1 MYGHYFI
8 GSVKSW
14 ETSMVTEF
22 GEDDQ
27 ISDLE
32 KQSDNHTGSTED
44 RS

>member
-1 MYGHYFI
+1 MYGRYFI

-32 KQSDNHTGSTED
+32 KYSDNDTGSTED